1 MAPVIS
7 TPGGAGSSIGILQ
20 TATLTLTN
28 TEINALK
35 SAPQTLV
42 PAVPNKVLIPLTF
55 SACLTYAATFT
66 GGGKRIE
73 IRMGNNVD
81 YTKNNPL
88 WKTSIIDSAQT
99 GNRLA
104 TGSVGWV
111 GNYGAKTDYVNKPIT
126 IFTET
131 SYAGG
136 AGSTIEFTCLYYE
149 LTC

>member
-1 MAPVIS
+1 MSGIAPFSVLKS
-7 TPGGAGSSIGILQ
+7 
-20 TATLTLTN
+20 ATLTLNN
-28 TEINALK
+28 TQINALRT
-35 SAPQTLV
+35 SPQTLV
-42 PAVPNKVLIPLTF
+42 AAAGANIILIPLTF

-66 GGGKRIE
+66 GGGKRITL
-73 IRMGNNVD
+73 RMGNNAD
-81 YTKNNPL
+81 FTKTNPL

-99 GNRLA
+99 GDRMA

-111 GNYGAKTDYVNKPIT
+111 GNYGAKSDYTNQPIT

-136 AGSTIEFTCLYYE
+136 AGSTIQFTCLYYE

>member
-1 MAPVIS
+1 MS
-7 TPGGAGSSIGILQ
+7 GTPPFSVLKS
-20 TATLTLTN
+20 ATLTLNATQ
-28 TEINALK
+28 INALN

-42 PAVPNKVLIPLTF
+42 PAAGANIVLIPLTF

-66 GGGKRIE
+66 GGGKRID

-81 YTKNNPL
+81 FTKNNSL

-104 TGSVGWV
+104 TGFVGWV
-111 GNYGAKTDYVNKPIT
+111 GNYGAKTAYVNQPIT

>member
-1 MAPVIS
+1 MSVIS
-7 TPGGAGSSIGILQ
+7 TPGGVGSAIGIFQ
-20 TATLTLTN
+20 TATRTLSN

-35 SAPQTLV
+35 TSPLILV
-42 PAVPNKVLIPLTF
+42 PAVAGKVIIPLTF
-55 SACLTYAATFT
+55 SACLTYANTFT

-73 IRMGNNVD
+73 LRMGNNAD
-81 YTKNNPL
+81 YTKNNSL
-88 WKTSIIDSAQT
+88 WKSSIIDTPQT
-99 GNRLA
+99 ENRLA

-111 GNYGAKTDYVNKPIT
+111 GNYGVKSAYVNQPIT
-126 IFTET
+126 IFAET

>member
-1 MAPVIS
+1 MS
-7 TPGGAGSSIGILQ
+7 GTPPFSVLKS
-20 TATLTLTN
+20 ATLTLNN
-28 TEINALK
+28 TQINALRT
-35 SAPQTLV
+35 SPQTLV
-42 PAVPNKVLIPLTF
+42 PAAGPNVVIIPLTF

-73 IRMGNNVD
+73 LRMGNNVD
-81 YTKNNPL
+81 FTKNNSL
-88 WKTSIIDSAQT
+88 WKTSIIDSEQT
-99 GNRLA
+99 GDRLA

-111 GNYGAKTDYVNKPIT
+111 GNYGAKSSYTNQPIT
-126 IFTET
+126 IFAET

>member
-1 MAPVIS
+1 MSGIAPFSVLKS
-7 TPGGAGSSIGILQ
+7 VSLILN
-20 TATLTLTN
+20 N
-28 TEINALK
+28 TQINALK
-35 SAPQTLV
+35 STPQTLV
-42 PAVPNKVLIPLTF
+42 PAVGANIVLIPLTF

-81 YTKNNPL
+81 FTKNNPL
-88 WKTSIIDSAQT
+88 WKTSIIDSPQT

-111 GNYGAKTDYVNKPIT
+111 GNYGTKSEYVNKPIT
-126 IFTET
+126 IFAET
-131 SYAGG
+131 AYAGG
-136 AGSTIEFTCLYYE
+136 AGSSIEFTCLYYE

>member
-1 MAPVIS
+1 MSVIS
-7 TPGGAGSSIGILQ
+7 TPGGVGSQIGAFQ
-20 TATLTLTN
+20 TATLKLTN
-28 TEINALK
+28 TQINALK
-35 SAPQTLV
+35 GTPQVLV
-42 PAVPNKVLIPLTF
+42 PAAGANVIIIPLTF

-81 YTKNNPL
+81 FTKNNPL
-88 WKTSIIDSAQT
+88 WKTSIIDSEQT
-99 GNRLA
+99 GDRLA

-111 GNYGAKTDYVNKPIT
+111 GNYGAKTDYVNQPIT
-126 IFTET
+126 IFAET
-131 SYAGG
+131 SYADG